1 MHYVFQIAKFF
12 IISAHH
18 IAASSAAAAAAAI
31 NYFIFFYFVNR
42 TAPGSSSNKTP
53 KYRCAEKYYSRCRAR
68 TSAGGKYASKQKR
81 DPRTPG
87 RWGGV
92 VAVQAAGRLLAP
104 GGRAVFAEADPP
116 PGDQLR
122 AAAAAAAA
130 QARGPGPACL
140 TGCV

>member
-53 KYRCAEKYYSRCRAR
+53 KYRRAEKYYSRCRAR

-92 VAVQAAGRLLAP
+92 VLCSGAGQ
-104 GGRAVFAEADPP
+104 G
-116 PGDQLR
+116 
-122 AAAAAAAA
+122 
-130 QARGPGPACL
+130 
-140 TGCV
+140 TH